1 MYDTY
6 QQSLGMYYAVD
17 QLSVSLRAA
26 KSSELKQAL
35 REQKLERKAQRNQRR
50 AARRGQESYTTA
62 V

>member
-6 QQSLGMYYAVD
+6 QQSVGMYVAVD
-17 QLSVSLRAA
+17 QLAVSLRAA
-26 KSSELKQAL
+26 KASEHRQAL
-35 REQKLERKAQRNQRR
+35 RERKLERKALRN

>member
-1 MYDTY
+1 MYDTH
-6 QQSLGMYYAVD
+6 QQALGMYCAVN

-26 KSSELKQAL
+26 KAAEIKQAL
-35 REQKLERKAQRNQRR
+35 REQKLERKAQRR

>member
-6 QQSLGMYYAVD
+6 QQALGTSYVLD
-17 QLSVSLRAA
+17 QLTVSLRAA
-26 KSSELKQAL
+26 KAAEHRQAL
-35 REQKLERKAQRNQRR
+35 HEQKLERKALRRQRR

>member
-26 KSSELKQAL
+26 MSSELKQAL

>member
-1 MYDTY
+1 MFDTS
-6 QQSLGMYYAVD
+6 QQSLGMYLAVD
-17 QLSVSLRAA
+17 QLSASLRAA

-35 REQKLERKAQRNQRR
+35 REQKLERKALRNQRR

>member
-26 KSSELKQAL
+26 KSSELKKAL
-35 REQKLERKAQRNQRR
+35 REQKLERKALRNQRR
-50 AARRGQESYTTA
+50 ADRRGQESYTTA

>member
-1 MYDTY
+1 MYDTH

-26 KSSELKQAL
+26 KASEIKQAL
-35 REQKLERKAQRNQRR
+35 REQKLERKALRQQRR
-50 AARRGQESYTTA
+50 ATRRGQESYTTA